1 MIGRRGPRV
10 GVATPPAAAH
20 GTAAAGSNGAARSV
34 AVKLSVACDDDVDGE
49 RWSRLLAATLVAE
62 GVVPGVEVGLSFVTP
77 ATMAELNAAHMG
89 TTGPTDVLAF
99 PIDGRDAAG
108 GASGSGPPGVVGDVV
123 VCPSVAHANAPGH
136 AGLAADELALLVVHG
151 ALHLIGHD
159 HAEGGEREQMQAR
172 ERALLAELHGPL
184 AADPWAER

>member
-1 MIGRRGPRV
+1 MELTV
-10 GVATPPAAAH
+10 E
-20 GTAAAGSNGAARSV
+20 
-34 AVKLSVACDDDVDGE
+34 CDDDVEGE
-49 RWSRLLAATLVAE
+49 RWSRLLAAALAAE
-62 GVVPGVEVGLSFVTP
+62 GVAPGAEAGLSFVTP
-77 ATMAELNAAHMG
+77 AAMAELNAAHMG
-89 TTGPTDVLAF
+89 ATGPTDVLAF

-108 GASGSGPPGVVGDVV
+108 GTSGSGPPGVVGDVV
-123 VCPSVAHANAPGH
+123 VCPSVAHTNAPGH

-159 HAEGGEREQMQAR
+159 HAEGDEREQMQAR